1 MSDVMMLWIVCGV
14 LAVLASMIVVLIV
27 SRSLDGSREEANRKF
42 AATMMDLAGRA
53 SRHGETSGG
62 SGWSGSGWLSGAMAG
77 TLTALA
83 SSATEGKG
91 EAGKPETDG
100 RKQVKA
106 LLTGLAI
113 AGGVIMLIIG
123 IVTGDGS

>member
-100 RKQVKA
+100 RKQIKA
-106 LLTGLAI
+106 AITGIAVMGGILLAI
-113 AGGVIMLIIG
+113 VG
-123 IVTGDGS
+123 ILVGDGS